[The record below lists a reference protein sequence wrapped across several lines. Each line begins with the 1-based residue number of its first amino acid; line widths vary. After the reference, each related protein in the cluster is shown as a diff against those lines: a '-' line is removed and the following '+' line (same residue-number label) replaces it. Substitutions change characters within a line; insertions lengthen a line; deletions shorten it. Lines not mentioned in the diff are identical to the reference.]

1 MAKWEQVPGAIN
13 PLFLSTPIQP
23 KKVFSREVMLCKLQ
37 RWEYQLVHIC
47 RPVVIICGFRGLV
60 NRITQTN
67 MFGPTHT
74 PFSILSPP
82 GAMYLAHLRRQWNLG
97 VGSVP
102 EVKCHI

>member
-1 MAKWEQVPGAIN
+1 
-13 PLFLSTPIQP
+13 
-23 KKVFSREVMLCKLQ
+23 
-37 RWEYQLVHIC
+37 
-47 RPVVIICGFRGLV
+47 LV